1 MKEIKLFDWIDKT
14 IFSILAITI
23 VVGLSGC
30 GSTVQPQVGA
40 GGEVNDKT
48 LNGNAVDFF
57 TLIRVQNNY
66 GTSISI
72 ADSDNAKATR

>member
-1 MKEIKLFDWIDKT
+1 MKRFLY
-14 IFSILAITI
+14 AIISMI
-23 VVGLSGC
+23 VITGC
-30 GSTVQPQVGA
+30 GATVQPNVGS

-66 GTSISI
+66 GTSIAIS
-72 ADSDNAKATR
+72 DSDNGKVTR

>member
-1 MKEIKLFDWIDKT
+1 MKEVKLFDWVDKFV
-14 IFSILAITI
+14 FSALFVIAMTSF
-23 VVGLSGC
+23 SGC

-48 LNGNAVDFF
+48 LNGNVVDFF

-66 GTSISI
+66 GTNIRVD
-72 ADSDNAKATR
+72 DSDNAKVSQ